1 MKIYFAGSI
10 RGGRNDADTYYQ
22 IIKHLTKHGQ
32 VLTEHVGDKNLT
44 QYGEVGKTEVFI
56 YIRDMAWVKEAD
68 IIVAEVSAPSLGV
81 GYEIGKAED
90 MGKKILCLYRN
101 QADRKLSSM
110 LVGNDNIKIIYYDTL
125 EEALEQLDEFLAKLK

>member
-10 RGGRNDADTYYQ
+10 RGGRNDADAYNQ
-22 IIKHLTKHGQ
+22 IIKHLIKHGQ

-44 QYGEVGKTEVFI
+44 TDGEAGKTEAFI

-68 IIVAEVSAPSLGV
+68 VIVAEVSAPSLGV

-90 MGKKILCLYRN
+90 MGKKIICLYRN
-101 QADRKLSSM
+101 QVDRKLSTM

-125 EEALEQLDEFLAKLK
+125 GEALKQLDEFLDKL